1 MAGDGEQLRTF
12 PIFIKGNGR
21 VHDPDSRKSLRLNN
35 GEQVQ
40 WVATTPGP
48 WRIVFENSPF
58 SRHSFDVDVGSPALS
73 GEPRQDAAL
82 GPFKYR
88 VFRGNDEV
96 PSDDPDVL
104 IES

>member
-1 MAGDGEQLRTF
+1 MAANGEQLRTF
-12 PIFIKGNGR
+12 PIFIKDNGR
-21 VHDPDSRKSLRLNN
+21 VHDPDSRKSLRLNK

-58 SRHSFDVDVGSPALS
+58 SQHNFVVDVGSPALS
-73 GEPRQDAAL
+73 GQPRDDAAL
-82 GPFKYR
+82 GSFKYR
-88 VFRGNDEV
+88 VFLDDAEEA
-96 PSDDPDVL
+96 SDDPDIL